1 MVPLKLKTK
10 MKVSTTTLFRHL
22 LNMIIIWTFN
32 ILGDTES
39 YLNGSMDNDHKLVV
53 KEELENDEECFKKA
67 LNLCTSLQNY
77 KGK

>member
-1 MVPLKLKTK
+1 MKL
-10 MKVSTTTLFRHL
+10 
-22 LNMIIIWTFN
+22 
-32 ILGDTES
+32 LGDTES

-77 KGK
+77 KGKYIVCDIYFYIKKGTLPPN